1 MTTRASKMPTIEKMQ
16 RELKR
21 MENAR
26 GTSLRRAMNCRDE
39 YFRGQLHQHAR
50 HLNVQIEVLEKQIR
64 CADDQLTGAKPE
76 GVRR

>member
-1 MTTRASKMPTIEKMQ
+1 MTTTEKMQ

-26 GTSLRRAMNCRDE
+26 ATSLRRATNCRDE

-64 CADDQLTGAKPE
+64 RAANSVE
-76 GVRR
+76 G